1 MKENIIKTVLVFGG
15 AFLIF
20 SLFKPKKDAII
31 KNSSTGGTKN
41 GSDGSVS
48 QPIDMNNAKIVADA
62 YAAALKAGE
71 SAQNLTELNKE
82 LMKEFGMRCY
92 VSSSNQLIVCDS
104 KGTTIMTK

>member
-1 MKENIIKTVLVFGG
+1 MKENFIKGVIIFGG

-20 SLFKPKKDAII
+20 SLWKPKKDAIL
-31 KNSSTGGTKN
+31 KNSSTGTKT

-48 QPIDMNNAKIVADA
+48 KPIDMNNAKIVSDA

-71 SAQNLTELNKE
+71 TAQNLTELNKE

-92 VSSSNQLIVCDS
+92 VSSSNQLVVCDS
-104 KGTTIMTK
+104 KGNTIMTK